1 MATARRTRR
10 DSQARTR
17 AELIAAAREVF
28 LARGFHAAT
37 LEEIAERAGYTKGA
51 VYSNFA
57 GKDDLFLALLAE
69 HYAGRVELYSTL
81 VVGDGDGDGDAEGT
95 YRALARLMLG
105 AYERQPEWWPLVSDF
120 TSHAA
125 RQPVLLERLRETRE
139 VFLDA
144 LAGMS
149 DALSEQHGLTFAL
162 PAREV
167 ARGVGALMRGMVVE
181 WAIDPSPT
189 RAQTFEEMLAAYLR
203 GLAVPPHERSSA

>member
-1 MATARRTRR
+1 MATAGRTRR

-17 AELIAAAREVF
+17 ADLIAAAREVF

-81 VVGDGDGDGDAEGT
+81 VVADGDGDAEGT
-95 YRALARLMLG
+95 YRALARLMLA
-105 AYERQPEWWPLVSDF
+105 AYEQEPEWWPLVSDF
-120 TSHAA
+120 TSHTA
-125 RQPVLLERLRETRE
+125 RQPVLLERLRETRA

-144 LAGMS
+144 LVDMS
-149 DALSEQHGLTFAL
+149 EALREQHGLTFAL

-189 RAQTFEEMLAAYLR
+189 HGQTFEEMLAAYLR
-203 GLAVPPHERSSA
+203 GLAVPLHERSTA

>member
-17 AELIAAAREVF
+17 ADLLAAARRVF

-57 GKDDLFLALLAE
+57 GKDDLFLALLDE
-69 HYAGRVELYSTL
+69 HYAGRVELYSAL
-81 VVGDGDGDGDAEGT
+81 VVEHGDGDAEGT

-105 AYERQPEWWPLVSDF
+105 AYEREPEWWPLVSDF

-125 RQPVLLERLRETRE
+125 RQPALLGRLRETRE

-149 DALSEQHGLTFAL
+149 QALYEQHGLTSSL

-167 ARGVGALMRGMVVE
+167 ARGVGALLRGMVVE

-189 RAQTFEEMLAAYLR
+189 HAATFEEMLAAYLR
-203 GLAVPPHERSSA
+203 GLAVPLHERSTA